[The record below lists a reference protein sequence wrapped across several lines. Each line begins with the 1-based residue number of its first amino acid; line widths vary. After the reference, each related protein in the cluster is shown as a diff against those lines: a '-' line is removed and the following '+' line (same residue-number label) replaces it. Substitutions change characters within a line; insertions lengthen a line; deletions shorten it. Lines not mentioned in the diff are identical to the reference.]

1 MLKANLLSHS
11 YTLSTRMG
19 QAARAVTD
27 KAGRQNILYGV
38 NHAVRHPIMALRTQ
52 MDMGPARHAL
62 SQIVVS
68 GEMIVFP
75 PFGRLPGSP
84 QKPES
89 A

>member
-1 MLKANLLSHS
+1 MLKAKLLSHS
-11 YTLSTRMG
+11 YRLSTRMG
-19 QAARAVTD
+19 RAARAVTE
-27 KAGRQNILYGV
+27 KAARQDILYGD
-38 NHAVRHPIMALRTQ
+38 NHAVKYPLMALRTQ

-68 GEMIVFP
+68 GEMVVFP

-89 A
+89 T

>member
-1 MLKANLLSHS
+1 MLKAKLLSHS
-11 YTLSTRMG
+11 YTLSTRIG
-19 QAARAVTD
+19 RAALALSN
-27 KAGRQNILYGV
+27 KAGRQNILYGTAHV
-38 NHAVRHPIMALRTQ
+38 VRYPLMALRTQ
-52 MDMGPARHAL
+52 MDMGPVRHAL

-68 GEMIVFP
+68 GEMVVFP

>member
-1 MLKANLLSHS
+1 MLKTKLLSQS
-11 YTLSTRMG
+11 YILSTRMG
-19 QAARAVTD
+19 RAARAVTD
-27 KAGRQNILYGV
+27 RAGRQNILYGV

-68 GEMIVFP
+68 GEMVVFP